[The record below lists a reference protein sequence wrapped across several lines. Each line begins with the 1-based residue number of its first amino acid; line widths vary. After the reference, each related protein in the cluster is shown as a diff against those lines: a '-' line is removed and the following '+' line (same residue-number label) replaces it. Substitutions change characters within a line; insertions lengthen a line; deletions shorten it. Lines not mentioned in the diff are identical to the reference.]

1 MVCSSDAVAIIR
13 IVILDEIPVDGFR
26 HRSRYFSLTGKLC
39 FENLPC
45 EVSLIRLEGTRRKP
59 SADISLQAS
68 YEVLVAFARHDR
80 QHVDLMNRSRVVHAV
95 AVLVHGEPHTASNFL
110 PSGNGVVAVL

>member
-26 HRSRYFSLTGKLC
+26 HRSRHFSLTGKLC

-45 EVSLIRLEGTRRKP
+45 EVSLSQACAHCKSSCLETKRALSDGLGKDFVLSDRPQHTSERARCNSAHDGTCQCGK
-59 SADISLQAS
+59 D
-68 YEVLVAFARHDR
+68 
-80 QHVDLMNRSRVVHAV
+80 
-95 AVLVHGEPHTASNFL
+95 G
-110 PSGNGVVAVL
+110 